1 MTDLN
6 NDIAVLKKMCA
17 DVGMDVSG
25 IVKLPGAGSGRRYY
39 RILSSGEGLMC
50 ENDVLTGSQSVRSI
64 IGVAGDNR
72 NDCTAFVSLSDSFA
86 NAGISVPRV
95 LAVSADGMHYLQE
108 DLGTVSLFDMI
119 PHGGDPIPSEVERI
133 IKECIEGLVRMQL
146 CPPNVWEQGVV
157 YKPFDRRQVMWDLN
171 YFKYEYL
178 RPASVDFDED
188 ALEDDFERFADG
200 LCAYGFDTNG
210 FMFRDFQSRN
220 VMICNGKP
228 YFIDFQGGRKG
239 PGIYDAVSFLW
250 QAKAGFS
257 DDFRSKML
265 DYYFEM
271 RHVLAGENR
280 DHVRER
286 KLTYDF
292 ALFRTLQVLGAY
304 GLRGL
309 VERKAHFIESIPPAL
324 RNLRSLLSSGAADD
338 YPELKRVCREICN
351 DARFKENEIGALHIG
366 ALHIKVFSFSYK
378 KGYPADYT
386 GNGGGFMFDCRGMHN
401 PGRYQEYKSLTGR
414 DRAVIDFLEERGEVQ
429 EFVRKAVDIVSPSVE
444 TYIRR
449 GFSNLQ
455 IGFGCTGGQ
464 HRSVYCAEH
473 VASILADKYPEA
485 TVTLIHREHPSN

>member
-6 NDIAVLKKMCA
+6 NDIAVLRKMCS
-17 DVGMDVSG
+17 DIGVDVSG

-39 RILSSGEGLMC
+39 RILSPGDDSGHVNRVINSLHPG
-50 ENDVLTGSQSVRSI
+50 RSI
-64 IGVAGDNR
+64 IGIAGDNLS
-72 NDCTAFVSLSDSFA
+72 DCTAFVSLSGSFA
-86 NAGISVPRV
+86 NAGIPVPRV

-119 PHGGDPIPSEVERI
+119 PHGGDSLPSEVERI
-133 IKECIEGLVRMQL
+133 IKECMEGLVRMQL
-146 CPPNVWEQGVV
+146 CPPNVWERGVA
-157 YKPFDRRQVMWDLN
+157 YRPFDRRQAMWDLN

-178 RPASVDFDED
+178 RPASVDFNED
-188 ALEDDFERFADG
+188 ALEDDFERFADE
-200 LCAYGFDTNG
+200 LCAQGSGISG

-220 VMICNGKP
+220 VMVCDGKP

-239 PGIYDAVSFLW
+239 PGIYDVVSFLW

-338 YPELKRVCREICN
+338 YPELKRVCSEICN
-351 DARFKENEIGALHIG
+351 DARFKENESG
-366 ALHIKVFSFSYK
+366 ALHIKVSSCSRVWF
-378 KGYPADYT
+378 A
-386 GNGGGFMFDCRGMHN
+386 
-401 PGRYQEYKSLTGR
+401 L
-414 DRAVIDFLEERGEVQ
+414 
-429 EFVRKAVDIVSPSVE
+429 
-444 TYIRR
+444 
-449 GFSNLQ
+449 
-455 IGFGCTGGQ
+455 
-464 HRSVYCAEH
+464 YCW
-473 VASILADKYPEA
+473 
-485 TVTLIHREHPSN
+485 R